1 MGATT
6 FYNRVTAPSMSEGY
20 TALVEEAIDECGNDP
35 YNGTISTTP
44 NFVDATKKYQASK
57 KELREFIEDSYDYL
71 GKRDCWAICI
81 KEPKGNSN
89 KIKSQVEVDPQ
100 VGKRVWETRYE
111 VRVQDRVVASHI
123 LQTEAIK
130 MARTYTERTKIGTTV
145 NIVKRL
151 VEGKTQVAKIEYK
164 KSKDE
169 CDGQYV
175 FFGYAAE

>member
-20 TALVEEAIDECGNDP
+20 RELVEQAIDDCGNDP
-35 YNGTISTTP
+35 YNGTISTTYS
-44 NFVDATKKYQASK
+44 FTDVTKKYQASK
-57 KELREFIEDSYDYL
+57 KSLVDFVDDSYDSM
-71 GKRDCWAICI
+71 GKRDCWAICLN
-81 KEPKGNSN
+81 EPRGNSN
-89 KIKSQVEVDPQ
+89 KIKSQVELNPQ

-111 VRVQDRVVASHI
+111 VTTREGVVGSHI
-123 LQTEAIK
+123 LQAEAIK
-130 MARTYTERTKIGTTV
+130 IARAYTERTKSITTV

-151 VEGKTQVAKIEYK
+151 VEGNTQVAKIEYK

-169 CDGQYV
+169 CDGNYV